1 MNRAI
6 LFALL
11 WGAAA
16 CSRAGG
22 AARPDAGEFAVQW
35 AGRTN
40 GSMTASATAQWC
52 ASDTLLE
59 VLAVRGDTAV
69 GLALVALDSARAM
82 DYPVAQTR
90 AFTPGRPQARV
101 ALRLLKQFELEGYD
115 AVSGRVTVTQ
125 GGSRLV
131 SGTLEVGLV
140 PVVGSDTLKLTG
152 TFERIP
158 VTAAVGTCGRAN
170 RPGAG

>member
-1 MNRAI
+1 
-6 LFALL
+6 
-11 WGAAA
+11 
-16 CSRAGG
+16 
-22 AARPDAGEFAVQW
+22 
-35 AGRTN
+35 
-40 GSMTASATAQWC
+40 MTASATARWC

-82 DYPVAQTR
+82 DYPVTQTR

-115 AVSGRVTVTQ
+115 AVSGRVTLTQ

-152 TFERIP
+152 SFDRIP
-158 VTAAVGTCGRAN
+158 VTTAVGVCGRAN

>member
-1 MNRAI
+1 MNRML

-11 WGAAA
+11 GAAA
-16 CSRAGG
+16 CSRENG
-22 AARPDAGEFAVQW
+22 AARPDAGEIAVQW
-35 AGRTN
+35 AGGMS
-40 GSMTASATAQWC
+40 GSMTATATARWC

-69 GLALVALDSARAM
+69 GLALIALDSARAM
-82 DYPVAQTR
+82 DYPVTQPR
-90 AFTPGRPQARV
+90 DFTPGRPQARV

-125 GGSRLV
+125 GGSGVV
-131 SGTLEVGLV
+131 SGTLDVGLV

-158 VTAAVGTCGRAN
+158 VTPAVGTCGRAN
-170 RPGAG
+170 KPAAG

>member
-1 MNRAI
+1 MNRV
-6 LFALL
+6 LLSALL

-16 CSRAGG
+16 CSRESA
-22 AARPDAGEFAVQW
+22 AARPDAGEVTVQW
-35 AGRTN
+35 SGGTS
-40 GSMTASATAQWC
+40 GSMTASATARWC

-69 GLALVALDSARAM
+69 GMALIALDSARAM
-82 DYPVAQTR
+82 DYPVTQTR
-90 AFTPGRPQARV
+90 EFTPARPQARV

-115 AVSGRVTVTQ
+115 AVSGRVTLTQ
-125 GGSRLV
+125 GGARMV

-140 PVVGSDTLKLTG
+140 PVVGTDTLRLTG

-158 VTAAVGTCGRAN
+158 VTTAVGTCGRAN
-170 RPGAG
+170 KPAAG